1 MLPFV
6 TTLVLAAHL
15 LAMNVAS
22 AGPLVA
28 AWLLWQD
35 RGSGQVGAPWSV
47 RLCRLSLAMLVVGSA
62 LGAGLLLLPNPAVR
76 GVLARFPADA
86 YWFAGLELVFSAA
99 CMLALIVGRDW
110 FAKRRWLAAAVALA
124 SATNLLYHF
133 PPLMAVIGEL
143 AADPR
148 WASAEVL
155 DRPALLQLWRR
166 PEILSLWIHFV
177 LASLAVAP
185 IAALWQRARRDKELD
200 DPNAEPIVRRLGAWA
215 LGATLLQLPVGLWL
229 LAAADDSVRESMM
242 GRDAA
247 ASLFFAGGL
256 VAAMGLVQALVGI
269 ALGEGPRGV
278 QRAGW
283 LLVLV
288 TVLMSATLRTSRTA
302 GNPSES
308 APKLADAVPA
318 ADR

>member
-1 MLPFV
+1 MLQFV

-28 AWLLWQD
+28 AWLLWQG
-35 RGSGQVGAPWSV
+35 RNSGQIGALWSH
-47 RLCRLSLAMLVVGSA
+47 RLSRLSLAMFGIGSA
-62 LGAGLLLLPNPAVR
+62 LGAGLLLLPNPALR
-76 GVLARFPADA
+76 GALARFPVDA
-86 YWFAGLELVFSAA
+86 YWFAGIELVFSAA
-99 CMLALIVGRDW
+99 CMAALIIGRDW
-110 FAKRRWLAAAVALA
+110 FAKRRWMAAAVALA

-143 AADPR
+143 AADPS
-148 WASAEVL
+148 WAPAEVL

-166 PEILSLWIHFV
+166 PEILSLWTHFI

-185 IAALWQRARRDKELD
+185 IAALWQRTRRDIELD
-200 DPNAEPIVRRLGAWA
+200 DPSAAPIVRRLGAWA
-215 LGATLLQLPVGLWL
+215 LGATVLQLPVGVWL
-229 LAAADDSVRESMM
+229 LAAADDTVRQSMM
-242 GRDAA
+242 GRDTA
-247 ASLFFAGGL
+247 ASLYFAGGV
-256 VAAMGLVQALVGI
+256 VAALALVQALVDI

-278 QRAGW
+278 RRAGW

-302 GNPSES
+302 GHPGES
-308 APKLADAVPA
+308 AHKLADALPA